1 MRLQGRWSLYF
12 YVPKGTVN
20 VAGFTTAT
28 AGKLLDGEGSEVLSF
43 ENMKEA
49 DYFSVAVADGQDGTL
64 WKFEN
69 CLGSRMLMTVP
80 PYLAPSA
87 KDLLL
92 PREVVGAETGR

>member
-1 MRLQGRWSLYF
+1 MRLSGRWSLFF
-12 YVPKGTVN
+12 YVPKGTVK

-28 AGKLLDGEGSEVLSF
+28 AGKLLDGGGREVLSF
-43 ENMKEA
+43 EDMEQA
-49 DYFSVAVADGQDGTL
+49 DYFSVAVPDGQDGTL

-69 CLGSRMLMTVP
+69 CIGSRMLMTVP

-92 PREVVGAETGR
+92 PREVADAETGR